1 MPKEIVVALINAA
14 AVIAAALVPILVAH
28 ALG

>member
-1 MPKEIVVALINAA
+1 MSREIVVALINAA
-14 AVIAAALVPILVAH
+14 AVIAAAVVSVLIAR